1 MKKKLRKLNKVMITQ
16 FLHIHIEILLFCGA
30 VVDRN
35 IVFLEAKKTWFLT
48 FPPCQESIPPILNN
62 TLFPLI

>member
-35 IVFLEAKKTWFLT
+35 IVFLEAKKNMVFDFSTMPGKYT
-48 FPPCQESIPPILNN
+48 SYSK
-62 TLFPLI
+62 

>member
-1 MKKKLRKLNKVMITQ
+1 MITQ
-16 FLHIHIEILLFCGA
+16 FLHIHIEILLFCWA

-35 IVFLEAKKTWFLT
+35 IVFLEAKKKTWFLT
-48 FPPCQESIPPILNN
+48 FPPCQENIPPILNN